1 MAERSAGLARYRQI
15 SRRIEEEIESGRY
28 PIGHQLP
35 TEHNLGLRY
44 GVNRHTAREALRQL
58 KDNGLVYSIRGK
70 GTFVASDKVPYQVSK
85 KVRFSSAILEA
96 GLLPGA
102 RLLGAGLEQ
111 ADPWLAARLELEPG
125 APILAL
131 EILRSVNGIPF
142 SLALSWLPGDPF
154 AGLVDYLGEGFS
166 LYALLRDL
174 HGIDAS
180 RKSSIFEVTLA
191 KKREGDLLQIPRSVP
206 LLTTRSL
213 ATDQHQRPIEYCV
226 SRMRGDLG
234 SIVIDFAGK

>member
-1 MAERSAGLARYRQI
+1 MGDRFAGLARYRQI
-15 SRRIEEEIESGRY
+15 SRRIGEEIESGRY
-28 PIGHQLP
+28 PVGHQLP
-35 TEHNLGLRY
+35 TEHNLGLHF

-58 KDNGLVYSIRGK
+58 KDDGLVYSIRGK
-70 GTFVASDKVPYQVSK
+70 GTFVASNKVPYHVSK
-85 KVRFSSAILEA
+85 KVRFSSSILEA

-102 RLLGAGLEQ
+102 RLLGAALEQ
-111 ADPWLAARLELEPG
+111 ADARLAARLELDPG

-131 EILRSVNGIPF
+131 EILRTVNGIPF
-142 SLALSWLPGDPF
+142 SLALSCLPGEPF
-154 AGLVDYLGEGFS
+154 AGLVDHLGEGFS

-174 HGIDAS
+174 YGIDAS
-180 RKSSIFEVTLA
+180 RKSSVFEVTLA
-191 KKREGDLLQIPRSVP
+191 KKREVDLLQIPRSVP

-213 ATDQHQRPIEYCV
+213 ATDQRQRPIEYCV